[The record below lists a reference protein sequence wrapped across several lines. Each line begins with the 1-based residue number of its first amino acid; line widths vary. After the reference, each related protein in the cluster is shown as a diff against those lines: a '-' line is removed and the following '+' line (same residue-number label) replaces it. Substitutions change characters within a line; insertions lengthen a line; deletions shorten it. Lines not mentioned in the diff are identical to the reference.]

1 MRRVPA
7 NLLRASQVFVF
18 EPPSGVIAS
27 LKQTMATVNRARMG
41 KEPVQRSKLHFM
53 LAWFHAVTVDR
64 LRFSPLGWANKYEF
78 GTADQR
84 TAFNCFDAWIDR
96 VAGGKRS
103 IDIDAIPWTALKISL
118 GQVFYGGRVD
128 NVFDQRMMTSFLE
141 QIFTPEA
148 FKEGFNLANLESMK
162 FLELPD
168 SFKRDDF
175 VQFVDTLAE
184 QSESPEWLGLP
195 SSAELLIRAGA

>member
-1 MRRVPA
+1 M
-7 NLLRASQVFVF
+7 RASQVFVF

-41 KEPVQRSKLHFM
+41 KEPVQRAKLHFM

-103 IDIDAIPWTALKISL
+103 IDIEAIPWTALKISL

-128 NVFDQRMMTSFLE
+128 NVFDQYDAVLDPRRPRFIYAGIRMTVE
-141 QIFTPEA
+141 TAPTR
-148 FKEGFNLANLESMK
+148 
-162 FLELPD
+162 P
-168 SFKRDDF
+168 
-175 VQFVDTLAE
+175 
-184 QSESPEWLGLP
+184 LP
-195 SSAELLIRAGA
+195 SEPEPVDGGGDIQLLEEP

>member
-1 MRRVPA
+1 
-7 NLLRASQVFVF
+7 
-18 EPPSGVIAS
+18 
-27 LKQTMATVNRARMG
+27 
-41 KEPVQRSKLHFM
+41 
-53 LAWFHAVTVDR
+53 
-64 LRFSPLGWANKYEF
+64 
-78 GTADQR
+78 
-84 TAFNCFDAWIDR
+84 
-96 VAGGKRS
+96 
-103 IDIDAIPWTALKISL
+103 
-118 GQVFYGGRVD
+118 
-128 NVFDQRMMTSFLE
+128 MTSFLE